1 MNTFWITMA
10 ILNVQCCLP
19 VAPLSKPFYML
30 VIVKI
35 LREISEN
42 SEINCF
48 KYLFS
53 LRRFLFPKFLDQC
66 SQGKQ
71 CALHPACMPFK
82 VCLEATDFSSCSH
95 LPFWNLKQ
103 NWSRENWHLSWAHSR
118 PAKLINRWGL
128 ARPRL
133 IWLALYKTQMSPF
146 IPAGVIYC

>member
-1 MNTFWITMA
+1 MNTFCITMA
-10 ILNVQCCLP
+10 IFNVQCCLP

-35 LREISEN
+35 LWEISEN

-82 VCLEATDFSSCSH
+82 FCLDATDFSCSH

-103 NWSRENWHLSWAHSR
+103 NWSREDCGIFLLLSYLLGRFLPRVCLNDNKLPCQHLFWAVLNS
-118 PAKLINRWGL
+118 
-128 ARPRL
+128 
-133 IWLALYKTQMSPF
+133 ALPSN
-146 IPAGVIYC
+146 

>member
-103 NWSRENWHLSWAHSR
+103 NWSRENWHFLLLSYLIGGFLLRVCLNDNKLPCQHLFWA
-118 PAKLINRWGL
+118 
-128 ARPRL
+128 
-133 IWLALYKTQMSPF
+133 ALNSAF
-146 IPAGVIYC
+146 RSN